1 MALQTLTSAMSEQLP
16 PDSVDRRDRW
26 CVNCKRN
33 VFAQKA
39 GTSLVLLAVSVVLL
53 IVLGGVVGIGIGALL
68 ESASGGDGNLLPPMA
83 IGAVLGLVVAW
94 VAIGADEQRCAI
106 CKSSNLRGAR

>member
-1 MALQTLTSAMSEQLP
+1 MNEPLAPETLDA
-16 PDSVDRRDRW
+16 RDRW
-26 CVNCKRN
+26 CVNCRRN

>member
-1 MALQTLTSAMSEQLP
+1 MSEPLAP
-16 PDSVDRRDRW
+16 YSVDPRDRW
-26 CVNCKRN
+26 CVNCRRN

-39 GTSLVLLAVSVVLL
+39 GTSLVMLAVSVVLL
-53 IVLGGVVGIGIGALL
+53 IVLGGLVGIGIGALL

-106 CKSSNLRGAR
+106 CKSSNLKDAH